1 MRKLLLC
8 FCLLFLQVAIA
19 TAQTNPTPFDLGSG
33 NYSFTQWD
41 ATNPARTYPPNMRLH
56 TYSTTS
62 SLTVVE
68 PLALNYE
75 MNADWDTTYSLISGA
90 RFNGLGVDGMSFLNT
105 SSSAYSP
112 FRFFGAMVL
121 GLNTTNRQNV
131 RVTWTGGTVV
141 SQTRLY
147 AIILQYRVG
156 TAGPWSTA
164 IVNGTD
170 TVQYKSSTTGNS
182 AVMPTFTL
190 PATCEN
196 QPVVQVRWRMYQWSS
211 AVTGSRP
218 QLRVDEISVV
228 SDASTGTP
236 TKLAVVGVS
245 PAVPS
250 ALTPFSVTVQA
261 RNAADQARNVL
272 TATDVQVSVFSGSG
286 ALSGTLTGTMP
297 AGTNTLVLN
306 NLVYNVAE
314 QGVVLQ
320 IARTAGDVLSS
331 ALTSPFTVVPR
342 ATQLTMTSVP
352 SFAFVGVNIPAVT
365 VTARRA
371 DNSTDLN
378 YPGPISITKVSGPG
392 NVTGTL
398 SVSPV
403 NGVANFT
410 NLGFDAPGTYVLSA
424 TGDNVSSATSS
435 AIVVVSLPG
444 VTELLMPQYMAAR
457 NITLPSYALIR
468 LDNLQPNTAYRFFT
482 SAAEINNLVGF
493 AAGTNVHQNVDA
505 STFSYVPNDFSDF
518 TRAGRFSQ
526 FTTGAN
532 ETSKVMWVN
541 MVPSS
546 NSRFTAGN
554 NMYWYVTLRDTTRS
568 IETRFVTQGT
578 TKTINISTAITDAS
592 GIVDTAST
600 CAPKTVIC
608 LYDNTTGNTQPISTA
623 LVQDEGTVVTG
634 APAFYSNVE
643 AARTAWATL
652 IPNNLPNGIRRVEQR
667 SLTTG
672 QILKVWVDG
681 DGVWPPSNTVNPTG
695 GNNAVMF
702 ATPQVQFPV
711 SLTGRSFCSNQPAV
725 ITWNA
730 RGVSTVDLQ
739 ITSDGTNFTTIASGV
754 NALLGTFTW
763 TIPSMFAG
771 GNNLRFR
778 IVDTERPTT
787 VSDISGFVNVNTPA
801 EIIAQPENKEAC
813 LGGTVTLTVRANGTS
828 LSYQWEKDG
837 VLMAGRTSATLDIPT
852 VTNGTSGL
860 YRCIING
867 ASGCPGATSGYAFI
881 SIIPELSIVSQPQ
894 STSAAVGGTAVLR
907 VEANLQS
914 GLQYQWY
921 RGTTLLVDN
930 ARITGTRS
938 ATLTL
943 RNMVSADFGN
953 DYLCRVVSNCGSILS
968 EKASISS
975 ASITITSQPLSA
987 DACAGTETSF
997 TAAAT
1002 ATGTNVTITYQW
1014 LLNNTAI
1021 NDGAKYSGAKTAVLT
1036 VKSIL
1041 ASDAG
1046 QYACKVTASNGAVA
1060 FTTTASL
1067 RVSTGPKILAQTGTV
1082 SACDGDTARLSV
1094 TPMDTA
1100 GVTYQWWYKGGPIS
1114 GATSST
1120 LTRIASVTTEGSYVC
1135 VVTSNCGSDTAKQ
1148 GNIIRVAGTVIT
1160 TQMRKETKL
1169 LEGATIV
1176 LTVEATGKNLR
1187 YFWAFNGKALPNDT
1201 TASLTIRNAKVSD
1214 AGTYSCRIIG
1224 DCGAV
1229 DAEPG
1234 SVVVTSDVNELAEY
1248 GFTMFAP
1255 TPNPANDR
1263 AVISFELASPRFVTL
1278 SLIDVL
1284 GREVLTVVN
1293 GLVETGNHSLN
1304 IDCSSL
1310 LTGSYTVRLLSSDAV
1325 ITRRLVIAK

>member
-1 MRKLLLC
+1 MRKFLLC
-8 FCLLFLQVAIA
+8 CGVVLLHAVMMS
-19 TAQTNPTPFDLGSG
+19 AQTNPTPFDLSTG

-56 TYSTTS
+56 MHSTTS

-75 MNADWDTTYSLISGA
+75 MNADWDTTYNLTSGA
-90 RFNGLGVDGMSFLNT
+90 RFNGLGADGMSFLNT

-112 FRFFGAMVL
+112 FRFFGSMAL

-156 TAGPWSTA
+156 TTGSWSTA

-228 SDASTGTP
+228 SDVSTGTP

-245 PAVPS
+245 PSVPS
-250 ALTPFSVTVQA
+250 TLTPFSVTVQA
-261 RNAADQARNVL
+261 RNATDQARNVL

-306 NLVYNVAE
+306 NLAYNVAE

-398 SVSPV
+398 SITPV

-518 TRAGRFSQ
+518 NRAGRHSQ
-526 FTTGAN
+526 FTTGNN
-532 ETSKVMWVN
+532 ETSKVVWVN

-643 AARTAWATL
+643 ATRTAWATL

-681 DGVWPPSNTVNPTG
+681 DGVWPPSNTVNPSG

-702 ATPQVQFPV
+702 ATPQVLFPA
-711 SLTGRSFCSNQPAV
+711 SLTGKSFCSNQPAV
-725 ITWNA
+725 ITWSA
-730 RGVSTVDLQ
+730 RGISTVDLQ
-739 ITSDGTNFTTIASGV
+739 VTADGTNFTTIATGI
-754 NALLGTFTW
+754 NALLGTYTW
-763 TIPSMFAG
+763 NIPSMFAG
-771 GNNLRFR
+771 GNNLRLR
-778 IVDTERPTT
+778 IVDTDRPTT

-801 EIIAQPENKEAC
+801 VIVAQPENKEAC
-813 LGGTVTLTVRANGTS
+813 LGGAVTLTVRANGTS

-837 VLMAGRTSATLDIPT
+837 VLMAGRNSPNLEITT
-852 VTNGTSGL
+852 VTLGTSGL

-867 ASGCPGATSGYAFI
+867 GSGCPGATSGYAFI
-881 SIIPELSIVSQPQ
+881 SIVPELSIVSQPQ
-894 STSAAVGGTAVLR
+894 SASAAVGGTAVLR

-914 GLQYQWY
+914 GIQYQWY
-921 RGTTLLVDN
+921 RGTNLLSDN

-943 RNMVSADFGN
+943 RNIVTADFGN
-953 DYLCRVVSNCGSILS
+953 DYQCRVVSNCGSVVS
-968 EKASISS
+968 STASISS
-975 ASITITSQPLSA
+975 ASITITQQPESVE
-987 DACAGTETSF
+987 ACASGDATF

-1002 ATGTNVTITYQW
+1002 ATGNNVTLSYQW
-1014 LLNNTAI
+1014 LKNNAPLS
-1021 NDGAKYSGAKTAVLT
+1021 DGAKYSGTRTSILT
-1036 VKSIL
+1036 VKSL
-1041 ASDAG
+1041 AAADAG
-1046 QYACKVTASNGAVA
+1046 QYSCRVSASNGAVR
-1060 FTTTASL
+1060 FTSAAVL
-1067 RVSTGPKILAQTGTV
+1067 RVSTGPKVLSQSGTV
-1082 SACDGDTARLSV
+1082 SVCDGDTAKLSV
-1094 TPMDTA
+1094 TVEDTT
-1100 GVTYQWWYKGGPIS
+1100 GVTYQWWFKGAPIA
-1114 GATSST
+1114 GATSAS
-1120 LTRIASVTTEGSYVC
+1120 LERIGSVTTEGSYWC
-1135 VVTSNCGSDTAKQ
+1135 VVSTSCGSDTAKQ
-1148 GNIIRVAGTVIT
+1148 GSIARNAVTTITV
-1160 TQMRKETKL
+1160 QPRKETKL
-1169 LEGATIV
+1169 LEGGTIV
-1176 LTVEATGKNLR
+1176 LTVEATGKNLK
-1187 YFWAFNGKALPNDT
+1187 YYWYVNGKILPNDT
-1201 TASLTIRNAKVSD
+1201 TGTVTIRNAKGSD
-1214 AGTYSCRIIG
+1214 AGVYRVRILG
-1224 DCGAV
+1224 DCGA
-1229 DAEPG
+1229 AE
-1234 SVVVTSDVNELAEY
+1234 SDSALVLITSDVRELAEF
-1248 GFTMFAP
+1248 GFTMDVP
-1255 TPNPANDR
+1255 TPNPAQDQ
-1263 AVISFELASPRFVTL
+1263 ATVSFELLAPKAVVL
-1278 SLIDVL
+1278 SVMDIL
-1284 GREVLTVVN
+1284 GRNVLTPVQ
-1293 GLVETGNHSLN
+1293 GIIEAGRHSVAL
-1304 IDCSSL
+1304 DCSSL
-1310 LTGSYTVRLLSSDAV
+1310 SGGTYTIRLQSGETVLSRTFV
-1325 ITRRLVIAK
+1325 VVK